1 MSREGFRSRGFMRL
15 SSQGIDF
22 GFSLNWLHVFSH
34 CIYALGKTRCGKRD
48 YFRAKKAVFE
58 LAEINIHMNNSDFYT
73 TLFETARSLGIADS
87 QYAFSKLCGRKQS
100 WFSSAKSVNR
110 PISMNALTTLAV
122 KLDHLPADRIPR
134 GNRNKIKTFQKAIWR
149 LVETNVTINEQQNIE
164 HRKS

>member
-1 MSREGFRSRGFMRL
+1 VTSKLSWRSTFPL
-15 SSQGIDF
+15 I
-22 GFSLNWLHVFSH
+22 
-34 CIYALGKTRCGKRD
+34 
-48 YFRAKKAVFE
+48 E
-58 LAEINIHMNNSDFYT
+58 LAHSNSDETDLVVYISIYTLWKKRIENSGFLSHFSRVRINNNMNNSDFYT

-149 LVETNVTINEQQNIE
+149 LVETQATM
-164 HRKS
+164 H